1 MLIRLLGPVDVVD
14 SAGNVHGSTSAIR
27 RTLLALFALH
37 PGRVLSAE
45 WLLEHVWSGEVPESG
60 RRALRFHISNLRR
73 ELGALD
79 LVETCPGGYRLRV
92 APEEVDTC
100 VVESLGGTTRDETGD
115 GIASQLC
122 LKALA
127 MWRGEPFVD
136 ASPTS
141 DLTGEA
147 ERLEEV
153 RLTLTELGYQRRFKA
168 GEAAELVAE
177 LIRLTADH
185 PLREALWMV
194 LIAAQYRVGRQA
206 DALRSYD
213 TVRSILVETLGVEP
227 SEELQEL
234 HRRVLNHD
242 PTLGAAPG
250 RPSVLMLWDVAGAT
264 GLLVRRGQAGIHLL
278 ANVSEMVAAIARGHG
293 GRVSTSQ
300 GEGDGA
306 VVLFASVRDAVATA
320 IEVNALIAQRS
331 WPDGELVAVRSAIHI
346 GDVTVTAAGVFGSEV
361 HRCA

>member
-1 MLIRLLGPVDVVD
+1 LVLIRLLGPVDVVD
-14 SAGNVHGSTSAIR
+14 SAGNVHSSASAIR

-45 WLLEHVWSGEVPESG
+45 WLLEHVWNGEVPESG

-100 VVESLGGTTRDETGD
+100 VVESLGRAARDETDD
-115 GIASQLC
+115 GRAGQLC
-122 LKALA
+122 LEALA
-127 MWRGEPFVD
+127 MWRGEPFID

-141 DLTGEA
+141 DLTDEA
-147 ERLEEV
+147 ERLEEL
-153 RLTLTELGYQRRFKA
+153 RLALTELGYQRRFKA
-168 GEAAELVAE
+168 GEGAELVAE

-185 PLREALWMV
+185 PLREALWLV
-194 LIAAQYRVGRQA
+194 LIAAQYRADRQA

-234 HRRVLNHD
+234 HRRGS
-242 PTLGAAPG
+242 T
-250 RPSVLMLWDVAGAT
+250 T
-264 GLLVRRGQAGIHLL
+264 TRR
-278 ANVSEMVAAIARGHG
+278 
-293 GRVSTSQ
+293 
-300 GEGDGA
+300 
-306 VVLFASVRDAVATA
+306 
-320 IEVNALIAQRS
+320 
-331 WPDGELVAVRSAIHI
+331 
-346 GDVTVTAAGVFGSEV
+346 
-361 HRCA
+361 